1 MRRPFVSVC
10 AALLVSGVVTAC
22 GDGLVVNF
30 DGDVFSGVG
39 VDGSGTIVT
48 EAREVGDFNRINLKG
63 EGTVVVTEGREAS
76 LTIETDDN
84 LLTHIDTSVTDGT
97 LEITTESGIDIDPTD
112 TVVYEV
118 AVPNIVGL
126 TLAGAGRIRLGE
138 CRADSFAINLSGAG
152 DIEIG
157 ALTTDALN
165 AAISG
170 VGSIVV
176 AGTAE
181 SQVVTVSGA
190 GSYEAADLQSVRA
203 TVTNSGVGSAAVWV
217 TESLDVTVS
226 GLGSIDY
233 FGSPEVTK
241 AVSGIGTVSARGDR

>member
-1 MRRPFVSVC
+1 MGRTFLSLC
-10 AALLVSGVVTAC
+10 AVLLVSGVTAC
-22 GDGLVVNF
+22 SDGLVNL
-30 DGDVFSGVG
+30 DGDALGGVG
-39 VDGSGTIVT
+39 VEGSGTIVS
-48 EAREVGDFNRINLKG
+48 EAREVDDFSRINLMG
-63 EGTVVVTEGREAS
+63 EGTVAVTEGRETS

-84 LLTHIDTSVTDGT
+84 LLSHIDTSVTDGT
-97 LEITTESGIDIDPTD
+97 LEITTEPGIDIDPTD

-118 AVPNIVGL
+118 TVSNVVGV
-126 TLAGAGRIRLGE
+126 TLAGAGRIRLAEG
-138 CRADSFAINLSGAG
+138 RADSFAIELSGAG

-157 ALTTDALN
+157 ALTTDALD

-176 AGTAE
+176 AGSAE

-217 TESLDVTVS
+217 TESLDATVS

-233 FGSPEVTK
+233 FGSPEVTQ
-241 AVSGIGTVSARGDR
+241 AVSGIGTVNARGDR